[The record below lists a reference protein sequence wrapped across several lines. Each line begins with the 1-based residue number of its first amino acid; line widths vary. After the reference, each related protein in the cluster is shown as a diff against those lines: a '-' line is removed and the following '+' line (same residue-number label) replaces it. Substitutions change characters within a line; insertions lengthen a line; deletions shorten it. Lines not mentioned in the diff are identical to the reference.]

1 MHCAAPSRASLSSSA
16 PRAPQAFF
24 LKANADGVS
33 LHSHLT
39 ELVHSLLQ
47 SKDPKAL
54 EKLESISLGV
64 KAKHFTASEEGSKV
78 RCAHAWLPPPRAPR
92 AAARQTNARVHA
104 QNAEAPAAPS
114 DDGWKKRSNN
124 LFRVNVADSAVP
136 DVLEDMS
143 FFEWAGVGLPRE
155 ESYKLMLAMAELT
168 QENSDLGS
176 VRLFGKILGTRSD
189 YFVLEATY
197 AAGSAPELD
206 ASVPRVWDGKSG
218 PVPDEAP
225 GTGLNQCCY
234 FVSNDVSAPFVQLPH
249 VTPAQVVAS
258 QQVKKFLTGDLEADV
273 ACYPAFPG
281 KEKNFLR
288 AQLARISAATV
299 LAPAGKFTFGEE
311 VEEGPDRA
319 SLPVVDAGEEYEA
332 KGPADMKDSENWVHK
347 YGGILKI
354 GRCANPPA
362 PAPAEGEEEEE
373 EPVEQ
378 EEETPALNPVAG
390 DAAVSALLEGE
401 ELPAWTTD
409 LLFTR
414 GRDYAVAVA
423 KSQRWPGAIAA
434 YANKDKCANL
444 YIGYANENTGATFT
458 PAAPP
463 AIMSEAADAAEA
475 VDVTLAAENEL
486 LRQIDD
492 AKLNKEGEGEEEGE
506 D

>member
-1 MHCAAPSRASLSSSA
+1 MPTAARRTRGLAAPARTPTLHCAAPSRAPLSSSA

-114 DDGWKKRSNN
+114 DDGWKKCSNN

-143 FFEWAGVGLPRE
+143 FFEWAGVGLPRA
-155 ESYKLMLAMAELT
+155 ESYKLMLALAELA
-168 QENSDLGS
+168 QENPDPGS

-354 GRCANPPA
+354 GRCANPPK
-362 PAPAEGEEEEE
+362 PEPAEGEEEEARQRQGRPKREKPEVLVLTTVGHAERQYKCWAGSE
-373 EPVEQ
+373 EAMSAIVAKVE
-378 EEETPALNPVAG
+378 ALSLDLQAAAAKKHAVAL
-390 DAAVSALLEGE
+390 A
-401 ELPAWTTD
+401 
-409 LLFTR
+409 
-414 GRDYAVAVA
+414 AVA
-423 KSQRWPGAIAA
+423 KRVDRTSHAR
-434 YANKDKCANL
+434 
-444 YIGYANENTGATFT
+444 
-458 PAAPP
+458 PP
-463 AIMSEAADAAEA
+463 SLVA
-475 VDVTLAAENEL
+475 VDMAGG
-486 LRQIDD
+486 
-492 AKLNKEGEGEEEGE
+492 AKPNLPLDGEPHSPVIKL
-506 D
+506 